1 MGSHVLASAAMTQ
14 DILPADCFVHAVSLA
29 KELELVRHEMGRP
42 QEARPAITVTGASP
56 RECWFQALAVFRKAD
71 RLCAEVAGDPVASV
85 PHAPPIHQI
94 RPGHVLQVI
103 DAAAREVA
111 EVKRALAIRETVAA
125 PARDTAKTPSD
136 VYGALATLDRQLNL
150 LLAHPFTPADV
161 FQQLSLAVAYAG
173 RLGAEPATSPFVR
186 GKRPADCYERLAGCL
201 ELARK
206 LVRKAGHPVIETTP
220 ASGDAAAVLPS
231 DVYDLA
237 SLVLGEVA
245 FLHSVAKE
253 STPVY
258 PFEGNAPGRK
268 LPAHVWQLAGVLE
281 QQLTAL
287 SR

>member
-1 MGSHVLASAAMTQ
+1 MTQ
-14 DILPADCFVHAVSLA
+14 DILPADCHVHAVRLA
-29 KELELVRHEMGRP
+29 HEIELVRREMGRP
-42 QEARPAITVTGASP
+42 QEARSAITVRGASP

-71 RLCAEVAGDPVASV
+71 RLCNELAGDPVAAV

-103 DAAAREVA
+103 DAATREIA
-111 EVKRALAIRETVAA
+111 EVKRALSIAESAPA
-125 PARDTAKTPSD
+125 PARDANKTPSD

-150 LLAHPFTPADV
+150 LLAQPFTPSDV
-161 FQQLSLAVAYAG
+161 FQQLSLAVAYAS
-173 RLGAEPATSPFVR
+173 RLGAEPAASPFQR
-186 GKRPADCYERLAGCL
+186 GKRPADCYERLSACL

-206 LVRKAGHPVIETTP
+206 LVVKAGQPVIETTP
-220 ASGDAAAVLPS
+220 TPGDAAAVLPS

-245 FLHSVAKE
+245 FLHGIAKD
-253 STPVY
+253 SAPVY

-268 LPAHVWQLAGVLE
+268 LPSHVWQLAGVLE

-287 SR
+287 VR